1 MPQAERSAL
10 PHAALDA
17 AARGWHVF
25 PLRPGDKRP
34 AITDWETRATT
45 DRERITR
52 CWAHAPYNIGLATGP
67 SRLVVIDL
75 DLPKSP
81 DDVPPADW
89 ALPGMTSGAD
99 VLAVLCERHNQP
111 YPGDTYTVR
120 TWSGGTHLYFTAP
133 EDEPL
138 RNTSG
143 DKGNRLGWKID
154 TRAHGGYVVAPG
166 STIADHRYE
175 TVHNAPISP
184 LPGWLAEL
192 LGPAP
197 LPPQTPITVAL
208 ATDRRGK
215 WLRAAVN
222 GELERVSRA
231 VEGERNKTLYIASVA
246 LGQLVAGGELG
257 EAEVTDWL
265 CAAALSIGQGERA
278 WIGKIAHIIGAEP
291 GSARTRH
298 GTART
303 SNSCGTSTT

>member
-45 DRERITR
+45 DPERITR

-67 SRLVVIDL
+67 SGLVVIDL
-75 DLPKSP
+75 DMPKGP
-81 DDVPPADW
+81 DDIPPADW
-89 ALPGMTSGAD
+89 ALPGVTSGVD

-111 YPGDTYTVR
+111 YPGDTFTMR

-133 EDEPL
+133 EGEPL

-143 DKGNRLGWKID
+143 DKGNGLGWKID

-166 STIADHRYE
+166 STVADHPYE
-175 TVHNAPISP
+175 IVHHAPVSP

-192 LGPAP
+192 LRPAP
-197 LPPQTPITVAL
+197 LPPQTPITVTL
-208 ATDRRGK
+208 AVDRRGK

-231 VEGERNKTLYIASVA
+231 VEGERNKTLYTAAVA

-257 EAEVTDWL
+257 GAEVTEWL
-265 CAAALSIGQGERA
+265 CAAALNIGQGEREA
-278 WIGKIAHIIGAEP
+278 RRTIASGLRAGAHRP
-291 GSARTRH
+291 RTV
-298 GTART
+298 AA
-303 SNSCGTSTT
+303 